1 MDVISR
7 PGNLPAFLRA
17 LGAAIADTATD
28 LGSDGQNARVN
39 VPSGTWFL
47 QVDGGYTVT
56 RPDGQSATEG
66 TIASAVAAAKVLP

>member
-17 LGAAIADTATD
+17 LGATIADTAVD
-28 LGSDGQNARVN
+28 LGSDGTNARVN
-39 VPSGTWFL
+39 IPSGTWFL
-47 QVDGGYTVT
+47 QAGDEFTVT

>member
-17 LGAAIADTATD
+17 LGAAITDVATD

-39 VPSGTWFL
+39 VPSGTWFP
-47 QVDGGYTVT
+47 QAGDEFTVT

>member
-17 LGAAIADTATD
+17 LGAAIADVAVD
-28 LGSDGQNARVN
+28 LGSDGANARVN
-39 VPSGTWFL
+39 VPGGTWL
-47 QVDGGYTVT
+47 LDVADGFRVT

-66 TIASAVAAAKVLP
+66 TIASAVAAAKVL

>member
-17 LGAAIADTATD
+17 LGAAITDVAVD
-28 LGSDGQNARVN
+28 LGSDGANARVN
-39 VPSGTWFL
+39 VPGGTWL
-47 QVDGGYTVT
+47 LDVGDGFRVT

-66 TIASAVAAAKVLP
+66 TISSAVAAAKVLP

>member
-17 LGAAIADTATD
+17 LGAAIADTAVD
-28 LGSDGQNARVN
+28 LGSDGSDARVN

-47 QVDGGYTVT
+47 QAGDEFTVT
-56 RPDGQSATEG
+56 RPDGQSATG
-66 TIASAVAAAKVLP
+66 DTVPQAVAAAKVLP